1 MKLHKPELTNEIY
14 EELQETYGKIV
25 AIGIE
30 DDEYI
35 LRYPNRTEFNALKQ
49 IAVKSQS
56 NPAMSRQAETIMESL
71 LVWPVKE
78 VIDQRKEVDGGLMD
92 LISGQFLGFYMNRA
106 IVDEKKR
113 L

>member
-1 MKLHKPELTNEIY
+1 MKLELTNEIY
-14 EELQETYGKIV
+14 EALQEEHGKVV

-35 LRYPNRTEFNALKQ
+35 LRYPNRTEFNAMKQ

-56 NPAMSRQAETIMESL
+56 NSAMARQAEAIIEGL
-71 LVWPVKE
+71 IVWPARD
-78 VIDQRKEVDGGLMD
+78 VINKRAEFDGGLMD
-92 LISGQFLGFYMNRA
+92 LISGQFLSFYMNRA
-106 IVDEKKR
+106 VVDEKKR